1 MVFGLVEEVSK
12 GLELVSSL
20 GVVVVVVITV
30 VVEVKASVVDVEILV
45 GDVE

>member
-12 GLELVSSL
+12 GLELISSL
-20 GVVVVVVITV
+20 GVVVVVITV
-30 VVEVKASVVDVEILV
+30 LVEVKASVVDVEILV

>member
-12 GLELVSSL
+12 RLELISSL
-20 GVVVVVVITV
+20 GVVVVVITV
-30 VVEVKASVVDVEILV
+30 LVEVKASVVDVEILV

>member
-20 GVVVVVVITV
+20 GVVVVVITV
-30 VVEVKASVVDVEILV
+30 LVEVKASVVDVEILV

>member
-1 MVFGLVEEVSK
+1 VVFGLVEEVSK

-20 GVVVVVVITV
+20 GVVVVVITV
-30 VVEVKASVVDVEILV
+30 LVEVKASVVDVEILV